1 MASWGWFLAGFV
13 AGVITYVGAGN
24 GNRFVRFVRS
34 RAERPRQPDMY
45 VGDPVRRRMVHFSRQ
60 EEAGDDVVGS
70 LSRRSE
76 EVGDDVLGSVVVLDA
91 DDHDFIYEFGW
102 MRRADAIELARAL
115 RHRFSE
121 EPIAP
126 PRPSSPSRTRR
137 TRR

>member
-13 AGVITYVGAGN
+13 AGVITYLGAGN
-24 GNRFVRFVRS
+24 GLRFVRFVRS

-45 VGDPVRRRMVHFSRQ
+45 VGDPGRRRMVHFSRQ
-60 EEAGDDVVGS
+60 EEA
-70 LSRRSE
+70 
-76 EVGDDVLGSVVVLDA
+76 GDDVLGSVVVLDA

>member
-24 GNRFVRFVRS
+24 GIRFVRFVRS

-45 VGDPVRRRMVHFSRQ
+45 VGDPGRRRMVHFSRQ
-60 EEAGDDVVGS
+60 EEA
-70 LSRRSE
+70 
-76 EVGDDVLGSVVVLDA
+76 GDDVLGSVVVLDA

>member
-1 MASWGWFLAGFV
+1 
-13 AGVITYVGAGN
+13 
-24 GNRFVRFVRS
+24 
-34 RAERPRQPDMY
+34 MY
-45 VGDPVRRRMVHFSRQ
+45 VGDPGRRRMVHFSRQ
-60 EEAGDDVVGS
+60 EEA
-70 LSRRSE
+70 
-76 EVGDDVLGSVVVLDA
+76 GDDVLGSVVVLDA

>member
-24 GNRFVRFVRS
+24 GIRFVRFVRS

-45 VGDPVRRRMVHFSRQ
+45 VGDPGRRRMVHFSRQ
-60 EEAGDDVVGS
+60 EEA
-70 LSRRSE
+70 
-76 EVGDDVLGSVVVLDA
+76 GDDVLGSVVVLDA

-137 TRR
+137 ARR